1 MALKM
6 VGLPITVVMIQ
17 MAFTVVFLCATPC
30 SLHFGSLKVSH
41 VMVPALYLHRMSCC
55 LLLLCEDGFSYCP
68 ADPAAHTADPTFTV
82 QFMTTGRAA
91 LGRHDTF
98 PVYTHARIFDALHLT
113 TRPWHAAQSNSSMI
127 HPTLPTSECPIFADL
142 KGAIVVL
149 RNIAPMVT
157 LAIEGFFG
165 ERVEINLPTVFSLV
179 YILSGVALY
188 VSTDVR
194 TSPIGMAYM
203 LLNMVSGVLERLL
216 QRKMIALSPIDV
228 SKTGM
233 MLLNNA
239 VSLILIVPLLF

>member
-1 MALKM
+1 
-6 VGLPITVVMIQ
+6 
-17 MAFTVVFLCATPC
+17 
-30 SLHFGSLKVSH
+30 
-41 VMVPALYLHRMSCC
+41 
-55 LLLLCEDGFSYCP
+55 
-68 ADPAAHTADPTFTV
+68 
-82 QFMTTGRAA
+82 
-91 LGRHDTF
+91 
-98 PVYTHARIFDALHLT
+98 
-113 TRPWHAAQSNSSMI
+113 MI

-239 VSLILIVPLLF
+239 VSLILIVPLLFYFGEHKKWYQFRTLDEYGFALLVARRVCAIAHFFASLSPILVSSRSHPIPTSDFVSSRSHRTPLV